1 MSVRYQIRT
10 PTVIHEVFDD
20 EVVIVNLDSG
30 DYYSLSDAGAVCWN
44 CLLSGSS
51 VDETVEAVSSRFRGD
66 ASEIRA
72 SVIDLIEDLHRETL
86 IVERTDGQAAGPP
99 TDEAPEAKSKSEQ
112 ESFVPPTLN
121 RYSDMRDLL
130 LIDPIHEVDE
140 SGWPEAKQGPAESSS
155 EE

>member
-30 DYYSLSDAGAVCWN
+30 DYYSLSDAGAACWN
-44 CLLSGSS
+44 CLLSGYS
-51 VDETVEAVSSRFRGD
+51 VDETVEAVLSQYQGD
-66 ASEIRA
+66 ASEIRT
-72 SVIDLIEDLHRETL
+72 SVVDLIEDLCKETL
-86 IVERTDGQAAGPP
+86 IVERTDGR
-99 TDEAPEAKSKSEQ
+99 APESAVDEVEGTDSKPKKTP
-112 ESFVPPTLN
+112 FVTPSLN

-140 SGWPEAKQGPAESSS
+140 SGWPEARQDPAGSSS
-155 EE
+155 KE